1 MHWLGGVLESKGYSD
16 LHVVDFYRDPTFL
29 SEFATVDRQAV
40 SPVFRQHTADVYL
53 FCPMTVNL
61 GIALQIAE
69 VAKEVSLNSVTI
81 FGGVVAMPSRLMRV
95 TGSTSW
101 VSQADGQG
109 LGSVLLH

>member
-1 MHWLGGVLESKGYSD
+1 
-16 LHVVDFYRDPTFL
+16 
-29 SEFATVDRQAV
+29 
-40 SPVFRQHTADVYL
+40 
-53 FCPMTVNL
+53 MTVNL
-61 GIALQIAE
+61 GIALQIAK

>member
-29 SEFATVDRQAV
+29 SEFATVDPSGGIPRISA
-40 SPVFRQHTADVYL
+40 ADVYL

-101 VSQADGQG
+101 VSQADDQG
-109 LGSVLLH
+109 LGSVLLD